1 MLVYNFLNKF
11 VTAAFQ
17 EAADKLNLFI
27 GLNSC
32 PASAPKT
39 HPV

>member
-1 MLVYNFLNKF
+1 MFVYNFLIKF
-11 VTAAFQ
+11 VTAAFE
-17 EAADKLNLFI
+17 EAADKFDFFI
-27 GLNSC
+27 GLNAC

>member
-1 MLVYNFLNKF
+1 MLVYNFLIKF
-11 VTAAFQ
+11 VTAAFE
-17 EAADKLNLFI
+17 EAADKLNFFI
-27 GLNSC
+27 GLNAR